1 MVSFGGLQNTYLL
14 QNTLENVPASLEDAI
29 LH

>member
-1 MVSFGGLQNTYLL
+1 MGSFGGLQNTYLH